1 MLGDIRAAFSS
12 QWWRLLG
19 AFGLDKARWR
29 RLPRTGRRA
38 VKAIGWVGI
47 GLALVGFLGVWKP
60 SALAIA
66 AVVLV
71 LVVPRYDRITV
82 RGRRVGRFVVP
93 SAVLALA
100 ILYPIY
106 ASSNGGVNPALP
118 QLPIFGTF
126 PQMST
131 MVGMAVFV
139 MMALGLNFVVG
150 YAGLLDLG
158 YVAFYAMGS
167 YMAGWFASS
176 QFSHEDV
183 FFGAVGV
190 TPGLTGFHFSIWLV
204 LVMAG
209 IATAI
214 IGVIIGLPT
223 LRLRGDYLAIVTL
236 GFGEI
241 MPQIARNGDNFF
253 GTGFNLT
260 NGTGGIT
267 PIDPPGFGS
276 WLHQH
281 LGLPANYL
289 TLGTNSDRA
298 FFWTALILVLLTVFV
313 SARLRDS
320 RLGRAWIA
328 IREDE
333 VAAAAMGIP
342 LMRTKTWA
350 YATGAFFGGVAGAYY
365 AAYNSGAFPDQF
377 FFNISVFILCMVIL
391 GGMGN
396 IWGVIF
402 GACFL
407 EYLDLEGLN
416 NVGAWLNG
424 HFGPGG
430 SVFELWHK
438 TLDVPLYEFGIYG
451 VIIVVVM
458 LFRPQGLIPSSR
470 RAAEFEEGVHDQPLY
485 DAAA

>member
-1 MLGDIRAAFSS
+1 MRRRIGETVGRA
-12 QWWRLLG
+12 WWRGLSSAGLTPERWLG
-19 AFGLDKARWR
+19 
-29 RLPRTGRRA
+29 LPRLARRA
-38 VKAIGWVGI
+38 IKALLWTVVG
-47 GLALVGFLGVWKP
+47 LLLVGFLGVWQW

-71 LVVPRYDRITV
+71 LVIPDYGRVRF
-82 RGRRVGRFVVP
+82 RGRRVGRWFIP
-93 SAVLALA
+93 IAVLALA
-100 ILYPIY
+100 VAYPWY
-106 ASSNGGVNPALP
+106 ASSNGGVNPGMP
-118 QLPIFGTF
+118 QMPIFG
-126 PQMST
+126 PVPMMST
-131 MVGMAVFV
+131 MVGMVVFA

-167 YMAGWFASS
+167 YTAGWFASS
-176 QFSHEDV
+176 QFAHQDL
-183 FFGAVGV
+183 FLGAVGV

-204 LVMAG
+204 LIMAG
-209 IATAI
+209 VATAI
-214 IGVIIGLPT
+214 IGVLIGLPT

-241 MPQIARNGDNFF
+241 MPQIATNGDNLFS
-253 GTGFNLT
+253 TGFNLT
-260 NGTGGIT
+260 NGTNGIT
-267 PIDPPGFGS
+267 PIDPPGFGN
-276 WLHQH
+276 WLHH
-281 LGLPANYL
+281 HIGLPANYL
-289 TLGTNSDRA
+289 TLGVNADRA
-298 FFWTALILVLLTVFV
+298 FFWTALILLLLTVFT

-333 VAAAAMGIP
+333 TAAAAMGIP

-407 EYLDLEGLN
+407 EYLNQEGLN
-416 NVGAWLNG
+416 NVGTWLNG

-430 SVFELWHK
+430 SVLQIWDK
-438 TLDVPLYEFGIYG
+438 TLNVPLYEFGIYG

-470 RAAEFEEGVHDQPLY
+470 RAAEFEEGVHDTPLY
-485 DAAA
+485 DVAA

>member
-1 MLGDIRAAFSS
+1 MRRRVSAAISVAWWATFARLGLTRE
-12 QWWRLLG
+12 
-19 AFGLDKARWR
+19 RWR
-29 RLPRTGRRA
+29 ALPSTGRRA
-38 VKAIGWVGI
+38 IKAVVWAAI
-47 GLALVGFLGVWKP
+47 ALLLVRFLGVWQW

-66 AVVLV
+66 AVVLL
-71 LVVPRYDRITV
+71 LVVPRYHGLAIRNWP
-82 RGRRVGRFVVP
+82 VGRVVIP
-93 SAVLALA
+93 LAALALA
-100 ILYPIY
+100 ITYPYY
-106 ASSNGGVNPALP
+106 ALTGTTISTGLP

-131 MVGMAVFV
+131 MVNMGIFT

-167 YMAGWFASS
+167 YMAGWLASS
-176 QFSHEDV
+176 QFSQV
-183 FFGAVGV
+183 NVRLGGIGV
-190 TPGLTGFHFSIWLV
+190 IKGLTGIHISIWLV
-204 LVMAG
+204 LLLAG
-209 IATAI
+209 IATAVV
-214 IGVIIGLPT
+214 GVIIGLPT

-241 MPQIARNGDNFF
+241 LPQIARNVDSLG
-253 GTGFNLT
+253 GFNLT
-260 NGTGGIT
+260 NGTGGIS

-281 LGLPANYL
+281 LSLPANYGA
-289 TLGTNSDRA
+289 LGTTFDRDY
-298 FFWTALILVLLTVFV
+298 FWTVLVLVLLTIFC

-365 AAYNSGAFPDQF
+365 ASYNGSSNPDEFYFQ
-377 FFNISVFILCMVIL
+377 ISVFILVMVIL

-407 EYLDLEGLN
+407 TYLNSEGLN
-416 NVGAWLNG
+416 NIGAWLNT

-430 SVFELWHK
+430 SDVTLWHK
-438 TLDVPLYEFGIYG
+438 TLDVPEYNFGIYG
-451 VIIVVVM
+451 VILVVVM
-458 LFRPQGLIPSSR
+458 LFRPEGLIPSRR
-470 RAAEFEEGVHDQPLY
+470 RAAEFHEGVHDQPLY